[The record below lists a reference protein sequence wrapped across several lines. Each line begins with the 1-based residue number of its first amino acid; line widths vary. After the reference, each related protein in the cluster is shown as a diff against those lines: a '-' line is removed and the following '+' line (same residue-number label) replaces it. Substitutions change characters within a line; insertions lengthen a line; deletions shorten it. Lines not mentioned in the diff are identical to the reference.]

1 MMSKDVIAFTV
12 LLILLVVGIFI
23 MMKPH
28 FFVLQTQVSEKP
40 SITQPLNDQ
49 SMRKG
54 IITMASIFII
64 VGLVGLCVLGFRI
77 FKELGLNDTQKNA

>member
-1 MMSKDVIAFTV
+1 MSREVIAFTILIVMLV
-12 LLILLVVGIFI
+12 LGIFI

-40 SITQPLNDQ
+40 SISQPLNDQ

-77 FKELGLNDTQKNA
+77 FKELGLNDTQKSV

>member
-1 MMSKDVIAFTV
+1 MGREVIAFTV
-12 LLILLVVGIFI
+12 LIVILVLGIFI

-40 SITQPLNDQ
+40 SISQPLNDQ

-64 VGLVGLCVLGFRI
+64 VGIVGLCVLGFRI
-77 FKELGLNDTQKNA
+77 FKELGLNDTQKSV